1 MAETTASATAA
12 VTVFPFFGYDDA
24 AAAID
29 WLERAF
35 GFERGEVSAAAD
47 GGIAHAE
54 LWHGSGGVML
64 GSGGGAAGG
73 DGVYV
78 VVEDIDEHYERA
90 TAVGAEIVRELHD
103 TDYGSRAYMAR
114 DPAGRLWAFGT
125 YQASHSS

>member
-1 MAETTASATAA
+1 MAKTIAPATTA

-24 AAAID
+24 QAAID

-35 GFERGEVSAAAD
+35 GFERGDVSYGAE
-47 GGIAHAE
+47 GKVAHAE
-54 LWHGSGGVML
+54 LWYGLGGVML
-64 GSGGGAAGG
+64 GSGAGG

-78 VVEDIDEHYERA
+78 VVEDIGEHYARA
-90 TAVGAEIVRELHD
+90 KAAGAEIVDELHD
-103 TDYGSRAYMAR
+103 TDYGSRNYMAR